1 MFASRQFHYTYEICK
16 YCAKKKVAFIS
27 IMLSLLK
34 LTMKILKHDFFGVL
48 QRRGWPDQYRIVVD
62 VGVRI
67 FDFFA
72 DVINE

>member
-1 MFASRQFHYTYEICK
+1 
-16 YCAKKKVAFIS
+16 
-27 IMLSLLK
+27 MLSLLK

-72 DVINE
+72 DVIN

>member
-1 MFASRQFHYTYEICK
+1 
-16 YCAKKKVAFIS
+16 
-27 IMLSLLK
+27 MLSLLK

-48 QRRGWPDQYRIVVD
+48 QRRGWPDQHRIVVD